1 MNYFVIYQIDH
12 HSLSYYLQ
20 SCLQD
25 ESRKDLTTFTKIQ
38 LSQIPL
44 EEINDSINQI
54 LSRFYL
60 I

>member
-1 MNYFVIYQIDH
+1 MNYFVIYQISH
-12 HSLSYYLQ
+12 HSLSYCLQ